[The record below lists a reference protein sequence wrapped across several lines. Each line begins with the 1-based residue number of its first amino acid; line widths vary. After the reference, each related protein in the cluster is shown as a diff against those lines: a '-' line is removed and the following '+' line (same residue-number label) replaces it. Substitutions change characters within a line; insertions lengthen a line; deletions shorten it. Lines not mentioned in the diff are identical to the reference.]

1 MNKLHSTQQS
11 LLELLDANIDNPLT
25 IRELQE
31 QLNLSTPSLV
41 AHHIQQLEKKG
52 YLKRNPGNP
61 QDYQL
66 LKQPEKQLVHLNLYG
81 LAQCGP
87 DGSILDGNVVDRIP
101 ISTKLLS
108 FPAEEAFL
116 VKAKGESMTPLISEG
131 DLVIVRRTSEV
142 DDGRVVVCVNDGM
155 TVIKRFHRDSSS
167 IVLESSNSKFAPFI
181 AKDDFRIEGE
191 VRGVISALA

>member
-11 LLELLDANIDNPLT
+11 LLELLGAHIDDPLT

-31 QLNLSTPSLV
+31 RLNLSTPSLV

-52 YLKRNPGNP
+52 YLKRNPSNP

-87 DGSILDGNVVDRIP
+87 DGSILGGNVVDRIP
-101 ISTKLLS
+101 ISTKLLT

-116 VKAKGESMTPLISEG
+116 VKARGDSMVPLINEG
-131 DLVIVRRTSEV
+131 DLVIVRRSSVV
-142 DDGRVVVCVNDGM
+142 DDGKVVVCVNDGK
-155 TVIKRFHRDSSS
+155 TLIKKFHRDNTSV
-167 IVLESSNSKFAPFI
+167 VLESANSSYAPFI

-191 VRGVISALA
+191 VKGVISSLA

>member
-11 LLELLDANIDNPLT
+11 LLELLDANIDDPLT

-52 YLKRNPGNP
+52 YLKRSPSNP

-81 LAQCGP
+81 IAQCGP
-87 DGSILDGNVVDRIP
+87 EGSILEGNIVDRIP

-116 VKAKGESMTPLISEG
+116 VKAKGESMMPLINEG
-131 DLVIVRRTSEV
+131 DLVIVRRSSTA
-142 DDGRVVVCVNDGM
+142 DDGKVVVCVNDGK
-155 TVIKRFHRDSSS
+155 TLIKKFHKDNASV
-167 IVLESSNSKFAPFI
+167 VLESANSGFPPFI

-191 VRGVISALA
+191 VKGVISAFA

>member
-11 LLELLDANIDNPLT
+11 LLELLDANIDDPLT

-41 AHHIQQLEKKG
+41 VHHIQQLEKKG
-52 YLKRNPGNP
+52 YLKRNPSNP

-87 DGSILDGNVVDRIP
+87 DGSILEGNVVDRIP

-116 VKAKGESMTPLISEG
+116 VKAKGESMMPLINEG
-131 DLVIVRRTSEV
+131 DLVIVRRSSTA
-142 DDGRVVVCVNDGM
+142 DDGKVVVCVNDGK
-155 TVIKRFHRDSSS
+155 TLIKRFHKDNASV
-167 IVLESSNSKFAPFI
+167 VLESANSSFPPFI

-191 VRGVISALA
+191 VKGVISAFA